1 MKTEQPTNEALDQ
14 QKKFDHYHAKMRALE
29 LASKLPANSA
39 TDLVNNA
46 EKILDFIE
54 KP

>member
-1 MKTEQPTNEALDQ
+1 MNTEQPTNEALDQ
-14 QKKFDHYHAKMRALE
+14 QKKFDHHQAKMRALE
-29 LASKLPANSA
+29 LAIKLPANTA

-46 EKILDFIE
+46 QKILDFIE